1 MSTSQEQ
8 ALEIEQQLSQ
18 AKKNNVIRFRNELL
32 LKEIQK
38 VENQQGSLSRN
49 LDEAIKLKYNQVSE
63 YITASS
69 LNITTIHQT
78 MIHMNGMKSK
88 LRDRQANLGKRVAD
102 YVKTILEMLDVTW
115 TVIEQ
120 FKYKAQKDKNMALD
134 DHYAALVDAMLLKT
148 KILQLSILIGT
159 YDDPDF
165 IIALQTLR
173 YVDL

>member
-8 ALEIEQQLSQ
+8 VSEIERQLSQ

-32 LKEIQK
+32 LKEILK
-38 VENQQGSLSRN
+38 VEQGPLSRN

-63 YITASS
+63 YITAST
-69 LNITTIHQT
+69 LDITTMHQT
-78 MIHMNGMKSK
+78 MIHMNEMKSK
-88 LRDRQANLGKRVAD
+88 LRDKQANLGKRVAD

-120 FKYKAQKDKNMALD
+120 FKYKAQKDKNITLD
-134 DHYAALVDAMLLKT
+134 DHYAALVDAVLLKT

-165 IIALQTLR
+165 IIALETLR
-173 YVDL
+173 MYD